1 MKETDDEIEG
11 YIKRIQQFMLEKCGE
26 LDEEMKLF
34 IRKNIE
40 EFESKARKA
49 CLQEITNKE

>member
-1 MKETDDEIEG
+1 
-11 YIKRIQQFMLEKCGE
+11 MLEKCGE